1 MLAHEMLTHQLP
13 NLTSSQFLG
22 ESLQES
28 SFWME
33 ESGEMNAFGAGL
45 VGREVN
51 EGGEGVFIAPPPLVT
66 VMCVFCEFRIIRGIL
81 GSFGWVTE

>member
-1 MLAHEMLTHQLP
+1 
-13 NLTSSQFLG
+13 
-22 ESLQES
+22 
-28 SFWME
+28 
-33 ESGEMNAFGAGL
+33 MNAFGAGL

-81 GSFGWVTE
+81 GSSGWVAE